1 MKSPGL
7 ASLLAIVVLTFG
19 LLAATLA
26 AGNKPLLGLDL
37 QGGVEV
43 VLRPNNSPENMALVT
58 PENLT
63 SASEIIRKRVDAI
76 GVAEPDITVQGQNII
91 VQLPGIGD
99 QASAIELVGQTAEL
113 RFRPLLMQPI
123 PKSRLADARTAFEA
137 TDPSSS
143 SSGMTSD
150 SDGTASV
157 EADVVESGDDAADDG
172 TADDGTADGEDE
184 TGMSSLVPGTESAAA
199 FQDDAE
205 PLDSPFAE
213 DDPSAGPGAVT
224 LSSIEG
230 INGGAGIE
238 DLLAGRITDAA
249 DDRVDASVVLE
260 DDRNLYLLGPTYF
273 TGRALT
279 GAEAVTQGLAQWY
292 VRIDFK
298 EGAEG
303 TDLLNEAARD
313 CFTGSARCPV
323 GQTAVVL
330 DGKVDS
336 ANGYNS
342 PLFEENSVVL
352 QRGNLGF
359 PEAEAKNTALVLDFG
374 ALPLVFDDPAEAG
387 LVRSVSATLGRD
399 SLNAGL
405 IAGAVGVGLVA
416 LFMLWAYRLLGLI
429 AVLSLLVSGSLLWVV
444 VSYLSSSQG
453 LALTLAGVVGLIV
466 SIGVSLDSNVVYFE
480 TLKED
485 LFAGRSFRSAIDGS
499 FVVAFRTVFWANMAT
514 LIGAGILYFMTVG
527 SVKGFALMLG
537 IASILDLVATYF
549 FMRPFVRWL
558 ANSKAFADKPRSFGL
573 PSRADVDYVEVAQ

>member
-1 MKSPGL
+1 MKSTGIV
-7 ASLLAIVVLTFG
+7 SLLVIVVLTFG
-19 LLAATLA
+19 LLAATIV
-26 AGNKPLLGLDL
+26 AGNRPLLGLDL

-43 VLRPNNSPENMALVT
+43 VLRPNDSPENMALAT

-63 SASEIIRKRVDAI
+63 SAAEIIRKRVDAI
-76 GVAEPDITVQGQNII
+76 GVAEPDITVQGQNLI
-91 VQLPGIGD
+91 VQLPGIDD
-99 QASAIELVGQTAEL
+99 QARAIELVGQTAEL

-123 PKSRLADARTAFEA
+123 PKSRLDDARAAFEGA
-137 TDPSSS
+137 SAGSS
-143 SSGMTSD
+143 SSGASA
-150 SDGTASV
+150 SDGTATA
-157 EADVVESGDDAADDG
+157 EADAGDADAGDDEAESD
-172 TADDGTADGEDE
+172 DGEDE
-184 TGMSSLVPGTESAAA
+184 TGMDSLVPGTESAAA
-199 FQDDAE
+199 FQDDE

-213 DDPSAGPGAVT
+213 DDPSAGPGSVR
-224 LSSIEG
+224 LDDIDG

-238 DLLAGRITDAA
+238 DLLNGRITPAVE
-249 DDRVDASVVLE
+249 DRLDASVVLE
-260 DDRNLYLLGPTYF
+260 DDRNVYLLGPAYF

-279 GAEAVTQGLAQWY
+279 GAEALTQGLAQWY

-298 EGAEG
+298 DGAEG
-303 TDLLNEAARD
+303 VDLLNEAARD
-313 CFTGSARCPV
+313 CFTVSPACPT

-342 PLFEENSVVL
+342 PLFEEGSVVL
-352 QRGNLGF
+352 QRGSLGF
-359 PEAEAKNTALVLDFG
+359 LEAEAKDTALVLDFG

-405 IAGAVGVGLVA
+405 IAGAVGVALVA
-416 LFMLWAYRLLGLI
+416 LFMLYAYRLLGLA
-429 AVLSLLVSGSLLWVV
+429 AVLSLLVSGSLLWVI
-444 VSYLSSSQG
+444 VSYLSASQG

-499 FVVAFRTVFWANMAT
+499 FPIAFRTVFWANMAT

-558 ANSKAFADKPRSFGL
+558 ANLNAFADKPRSFGL
-573 PSRADVDYVEVAQ
+573 PDRADIDYVEAAR